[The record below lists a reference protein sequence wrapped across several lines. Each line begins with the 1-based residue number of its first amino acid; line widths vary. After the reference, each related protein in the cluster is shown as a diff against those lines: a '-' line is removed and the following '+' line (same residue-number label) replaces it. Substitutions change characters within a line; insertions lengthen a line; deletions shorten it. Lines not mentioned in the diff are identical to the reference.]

1 MARNDLLINLIQAGI
16 VGDRSR
22 LRSTVE
28 ALAAEQRAQRHTIL
42 ADRLIKALGSQPSQT
57 RPGLAASAPGR
68 DGFLQVIP
76 ERTLGELTLPAHAK
90 RQVEHL
96 IEEHLRAD
104 LLRAEGLQPRHRVL
118 LSGPPGN
125 GKTTLAEAI
134 AEALCVE
141 FFVVRYDTIIASLLG
156 ETNTRL
162 KKLFDYVRTVPCVL
176 FFDEFD
182 TIGKERGDENE
193 TGEIKRVVSNLL
205 LQIDALPSYVVT
217 VAATNHAELLDRA
230 VWRRFEVKLELP
242 PPSLDE
248 LRAYFE
254 AAFATWR
261 KKVATPI
268 DALAQRLHPLSY
280 AEARDF
286 LFDVRRRE
294 ILEAGARTSD
304 AIIEEELAL
313 WSNRVTPESDAVRSY
328 KANSEA
334 RSAKRGKARNGTEAA
349 DAVPAPLRQGSAKRK
364 ARTPVRTPAPG
375 AGKGRQRQRP
385 KS

>member
-1 MARNDLLINLIQAGI
+1 MARNDLLINLIEAGMK
-16 VGDRSR
+16 GDRAR

-28 ALAAEQRAQRHTIL
+28 ALAAEERAQRHTIL
-42 ADRLIKALGSQPSQT
+42 ADRLVKALGSALSQGKPSL
-57 RPGLAASAPGR
+57 PHNAPGR
-68 DGFLQVIP
+68 DGFVQVIP
-76 ERTLGELTLPAHAK
+76 EHTLSELTLPAHAK

-96 IEEHLRAD
+96 IEEQLRAD
-104 LLRAEGLQPRHRVL
+104 LLRAEGHQPRHRIL

-134 AEALCVE
+134 AEALGVE

-205 LQIDALPSYVVT
+205 LQIDSLPSYVVT
-217 VAATNHAELLDRA
+217 IAATNHAELLDRA
-230 VWRRFEVKLELP
+230 VWRRFQVKLNLP
-242 PPSLDE
+242 PPSLDA
-248 LRAYFE
+248 LSLYFE
-254 AAFATWR
+254 AALTSWR
-261 KKVATPI
+261 TKPETS
-268 DALAQRLHPLSY
+268 AQAIAEQLFPLSY
-280 AEARDF
+280 AEACDF
-286 LFDVRRRE
+286 LSDVRRRQ
-294 ILEAGARTSD
+294 ILEAGVRPLD

-313 WSNRVTPESDAVRSY
+313 WSSRVTPQSDAIRSNKTDP
-328 KANSEA
+328 KARSPKRRKAYEGA
-334 RSAKRGKARNGTEAA
+334 ETGAAVSAPLRTRSAKT
-349 DAVPAPLRQGSAKRK
+349 K

>member
-1 MARNDLLINLIQAGI
+1 MARNDLLINLIQAG
-16 VGDRSR
+16 VSGDRSR

-28 ALAAEQRAQRHTIL
+28 ALAAEERAQRHTIL
-42 ADRLIKALGSQPSQT
+42 ADRLIGALGTQPAQARANLTS
-57 RPGLAASAPGR
+57 SAPGR

-76 ERTLGELTLPAHAK
+76 ARTLAELTLPAHAK

-96 IEEHLRAD
+96 IEEHQRAD
-104 LLRAEGLQPRHRVL
+104 LLRAEGMQPRHRVL

-134 AEALCVE
+134 AEALGVE
-141 FFVVRYDTIIASLLG
+141 LFVVRYDTIIASLLG

-230 VWRRFEVKLELP
+230 VWRRFEVKLDLP
-242 PPSLDE
+242 APSLDQ

-254 AAFATWR
+254 AAFSKWR
-261 KKVATPI
+261 KKTATTARFVT
-268 DALAQRLHPLSY
+268 DQLYPLSY

-294 ILEAGARTSD
+294 ILETGARTLD
-304 AIIEEELAL
+304 AIIEEALAL
-313 WSNRVTPESDAVRSY
+313 WSSRVTPESDAVRSH
-328 KANSEA
+328 KANSET
-334 RSAKRGKARNGTEAA
+334 RPAKRRKTRAGAEEAH
-349 DAVPAPLRQGSAKRK
+349 AVSTPVRKGSTKPK
-364 ARTPVRTPAPG
+364 ARTAVRTPAPG

-385 KS
+385 KG